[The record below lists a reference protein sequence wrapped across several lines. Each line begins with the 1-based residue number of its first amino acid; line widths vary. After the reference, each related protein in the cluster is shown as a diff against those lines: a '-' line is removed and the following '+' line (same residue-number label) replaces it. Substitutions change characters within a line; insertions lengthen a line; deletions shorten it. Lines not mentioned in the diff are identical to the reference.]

1 MGEDRGRPDHNKCC
15 GDLRS
20 GEGQFQRRETAV
32 MGLLLKGLRQVAGI
46 MAAVIIFITY
56 AWIYLFLFVF
66 FPIWWPIDRYWPRG
80 GRERTALECVTDFPD
95 DQIEHGRKIV
105 QPGGRAVTCAVSDLL
120 KDAGMITSIPELD
133 YEHGW
138 EFDAAQDGRKYW
150 LLVTDQADTMLIQTK
165 DISPF
170 WRLSGRK
177 AHYVRFLN
185 DLHRLL
191 SQDKRFRSV
200 NWCE

>member
-1 MGEDRGRPDHNKCC
+1 
-15 GDLRS
+15 
-20 GEGQFQRRETAV
+20 
-32 MGLLLKGLRQVAGI
+32 MGLSKRLCQVAGI
-46 MAAVIIFITY
+46 MAAVIILIAY

-66 FPIWWPIDRYWPRG
+66 FRIWWPIDRYWPRG

-95 DQIEHGRKIV
+95 DQIEDGRKIV

-133 YEHGW
+133 REHGLGW
-138 EFDAAQDGRKYW
+138 EFDAVQDGRKYW

-165 DISPF
+165 DISPI

-177 AHYVRFLN
+177 VHYVRFLN
-185 DLHRLL
+185 DLYRLL

>member
-1 MGEDRGRPDHNKCC
+1 MLRRPEERRGSVPAER
-15 GDLRS
+15 
-20 GEGQFQRRETAV
+20 TAI
-32 MGLLLKGLRQVAGI
+32 MGLLSKRLRQVAGI
-46 MAAVIIFITY
+46 MAAVIIFVAY

-66 FPIWWPIDRYWPRG
+66 FPIWWPIDRYWARKE
-80 GRERTALECVTDFPD
+80 RERRTTLECVTDFPD
-95 DQIEHGRKIV
+95 DQIEDGRKIV

-133 YEHGW
+133 REHGLGW
-138 EFDAAQDGRKYW
+138 EFDAVQDGRKYW
-150 LLVTDQADTMLIQTK
+150 LLVTDLADTMLIQTK
-165 DISPF
+165 DISPL

-177 AHYVRFLN
+177 AHYERFLN

-200 NWCE
+200 IRARA

>member
-1 MGEDRGRPDHNKCC
+1 MT
-15 GDLRS
+15 S
-20 GEGQFQRRETAV
+20 A
-32 MGLLLKGLRQVAGI
+32 I
-46 MAAVIIFITY
+46 
-56 AWIYLFLFVF
+56 
-66 FPIWWPIDRYWPRG
+66 
-80 GRERTALECVTDFPD
+80 
-95 DQIEHGRKIV
+95 
-105 QPGGRAVTCAVSDLL
+105 SDLL
-120 KDAGMITSIPELD
+120 KDAGMITSIPELNYGHD
-133 YEHGW
+133 W

-165 DISPF
+165 DISPI

-177 AHYVRFLN
+177 VHYVRFLN

>member
-1 MGEDRGRPDHNKCC
+1 
-15 GDLRS
+15 
-20 GEGQFQRRETAV
+20 
-32 MGLLLKGLRQVAGI
+32 MGLLSKRLRQVAGI
-46 MAAVIIFITY
+46 MAAVIIFVAY
-56 AWIYLFLFVF
+56 AWFYLFLFVF
-66 FPIWWPIDRYWPRG
+66 FPIWRPIDHYWARKERER
-80 GRERTALECVTDFPD
+80 RERTTLECVTDFAD
-95 DQIEHGRKIV
+95 DQIEDGRKIV
-105 QPGGRAVTCAVSDLL
+105 QPGGRAVTSAISDLL

-133 YEHGW
+133 REHELGW

-150 LLVTDQADTMLIQTK
+150 LLVTDLADTMLIQTK

-170 WRLSGRK
+170 WRVSGRK

-200 NWCE
+200 NWSSP

>member
-1 MGEDRGRPDHNKCC
+1 MLRRSEERRGLVPAER
-15 GDLRS
+15 
-20 GEGQFQRRETAV
+20 TAI
-32 MGLLLKGLRQVAGI
+32 MGLLSKRLRQVAGI
-46 MAAVIIFITY
+46 MAAVIIFVAY

-95 DQIEHGRKIV
+95 DQIEDGRKIV
-105 QPGGRAVTCAVSDLL
+105 QPAGRAVACAVSDLL

-133 YEHGW
+133 REHELGW

-150 LLVTDQADTMLIQTK
+150 LLVTDLADTMLIQTK
-165 DISPF
+165 DISPL

-200 NWCE
+200 NWSSP

>member
-1 MGEDRGRPDHNKCC
+1 M
-15 GDLRS
+15 
-20 GEGQFQRRETAV
+20 
-32 MGLLLKGLRQVAGI
+32 MGLLSKRLRQFAGI
-46 MAAVIIFITY
+46 MAAVIIFAVY

-80 GRERTALECVTDFPD
+80 GRERTVLECVTDFAD
-95 DQIEHGRKIV
+95 DQIEDGCKIV
-105 QPGGRAVTCAVSDLL
+105 QPGGRAVACAVSDLL

-133 YEHGW
+133 REHGLGW

-150 LLVTDQADTMLIQTK
+150 LLVTDLADTMLIQTK

-170 WRLSGRK
+170 WRSSGRK
-177 AHYVRFLN
+177 AHYVMFLN
-185 DLHRLL
+185 DLHRLI

-200 NWCE
+200 NWWE

>member
-1 MGEDRGRPDHNKCC
+1 VKIEEGLITINAAAN
-15 GDLRS
+15 LRS
-20 GEGQFQRRETAV
+20 GEGQFQRGETAV
-32 MGLLLKGLRQVAGI
+32 MGLLSKGLRQVAGI

-95 DQIEHGRKIV
+95 DQIEDGRKIV
-105 QPGGRAVTCAVSDLL
+105 QPGGQAVACAVSDLL
-120 KDAGMITSIPELD
+120 KDAGMITTIPALD

-150 LLVTDQADTMLIQTK
+150 LLVTDLADHKMLIYTENH
-165 DISPF
+165 SPF
-170 WRLSGRK
+170 WRLFGRK
-177 AHYVRFLN
+177 AHYVGFLS
-185 DLHRLL
+185 DLHQLL
-191 SQDKRFRSV
+191 SEDKRFRSV
-200 NWCE
+200 NWCD